1 MVQRQEG
8 PGIDGQSQIFL
19 AAAAVDQRIA
29 QKPLVEQTREVK
41 AEKRHVSRFKAGDVV
56 DPLVF
61 DRREFGDFEQ
71 RGGLSEI

>member
-1 MVQRQEG
+1 MQGQEG

-41 AEKRHVSRFKAGDVV
+41 AEKRHVARFKAGDVV

>member
-8 PGIDGQSQIFL
+8 PGIDGQRQIFL

-29 QKPLVEQTREVK
+29 QKGLVEQTREVK

-56 DPLVF
+56 DLLVF